1 MNHQPILIKRSMYKK
16 LFFII
21 ALPLVIFSCLKKSP
35 SSDCGYSTP
44 TTTASAAEIANLKT
58 YLDTNSFTYTQHPSG
73 IFYNI
78 VTPGS
83 ESITPAICSNVLVKY
98 SGRLTT
104 STTPFDQNTAG
115 VAFTLG
121 GLIKGWQYG
130 IPLIK
135 KGGSIILYIP
145 PSLGYG
151 ARGSGAA
158 IPPNS
163 NLIFTINLLDVQ

>member
-1 MNHQPILIKRSMYKK
+1 MYKK

-21 ALPLVIFSCLKKSP
+21 ALPIVIFSCLKNNST
-35 SSDCGYSTP
+35 SSCNFTTP
-44 TTTASAAEIANLKT
+44 TTVASAAEIANLKT
-58 YLDTNSFTYTQHPSG
+58 YLDTNSLVYTQHPSG

-78 VTPGS
+78 VKPGS
-83 ESITPAICSNVLVKY
+83 GTITPAVCSAVLVKY

-115 VAFTLG
+115 VGFTLG

-130 IPLIK
+130 IPLLK
-135 KGGSIILYIP
+135 KGGSITLYIP

-151 ARGSGAA
+151 VQGSPPA
-158 IPPNS
+158 IPPNA
-163 NLIFTINLLDVQ
+163 NLIFTIELVDVQ